1 MYESQDF
8 FDDKITKATT
18 LTRTFYFSN
27 PTAVHKLKLDNI
39 EGSVDVQDY
48 LTFKVEF
55 LGLDRTRRNQIGD
68 PFSGGTVFKRKRKV
82 KKDLSKVLFQGKNG
96 RVQVK

>member
-8 FDDKITKATT
+8 LDGKITEATT

-39 EGSVDVQDY
+39 EGSPNVQDY

-55 LGLDRTRRNQIGD
+55 LGLDRTRRNKIGD
-68 PFSGGTVFKRKRKV
+68 PFSGGTVFKSKTKGI
-82 KKDLSKVLFQGKNG
+82 KDISKVLL
-96 RVQVK
+96 